1 MTLHG
6 LVRRNVVHFWPTN
19 LAVVGGVAVA
29 VAVLAGALLVG
40 SSVRAS
46 LRTLALERLG
56 AIDHVVTS
64 LGFVRAELAGELLAA
79 EGMAAA
85 FGGAAPIVAVEGFV
99 THQASGRR
107 ASGIQVYGVDHRF
120 WEFHGLDA
128 APRELGRNDVLVSE
142 GLADELGAVGGDALL
157 VRVEKPSDVPISSLH
172 GRRDDIGRTLR
183 LGVQRV
189 LPPAELGEF
198 SFRPQQGLARSV
210 FVSLARLQRD
220 LEQEGRVN
228 TVLLA
233 AVPGAP
239 DAPPAAAARLAS
251 AEAALRAAAALDD
264 MGLRVRA
271 LPGHGAVSI
280 ESAAGL
286 LNDET
291 AAAAE
296 SVAGTLGLRAEP
308 VLTYLAN
315 ALRVGDRLTPYS
327 LVTARALDAVSEV
340 APRVGAGARDGAA
353 GAPGVAGAAR
363 DGAAGAPG
371 ETGAARNEAAGARG
385 GDAAPMV
392 LNRWAAD
399 DLAASPGDTLTLEY
413 YVWEDEGRLATHE
426 AEFRIADVVPIA
438 GAADDRDLAPDYPG
452 ITEATDVTDWDPPF
466 DIDLDLIRPAD
477 EEYWDDYRTTPKAF
491 IPLDVGQR
499 LWGSRWGQLTSIR
512 FHPDTAA
519 VPGAEARG
527 ADTPGAEAPIP
538 DAAGADAPGAADAP
552 GGAGASGGTAAPG
565 GAAAPGADLEAV
577 AAGVRAAFRAALD
590 PLAVGFVVYPARAL
604 AIEASAGVTDFGLYF
619 IYFSFFLVVSA
630 LLLASLFFRLGIEQR
645 LREIGLLRAA
655 GYPAAAIRR
664 VFLSEAFVLAAF
676 GSAIGVLGAIGYADL
691 VMWGLRTWWVDAVG
705 TTRLALDVSP
715 AMLAAGAAG
724 GVLAAFGS
732 IGWTLRALAPA
743 SPRSLL
749 TGAVAE
755 VTGVPAASEAE
766 AAPGPRAGRIGLG
779 LAGAGAAAVGLAS
792 AGLIGATEGFFGGG
806 LLLLVA
812 MLVFAWAWIGGRPG
826 VPAPAQW
833 SVPRVGFRN
842 ASYRPGRSVLC
853 IALIASAAF
862 IIVAVDAFRREGGGN
877 VLDRAGGTGGYTLL
891 ADALLPIVHD
901 PSTVEGQDELFVADL
916 FEEGEALAGV
926 GLERFRLRPGEDAS
940 CLNLYQAK
948 DPRVLAPTPA
958 FAVQGRFAFGATAA
972 ETAEEEANPWLLLDR
987 EFDDGAIPA
996 IADSTSLNYALHIG
1010 IGDDFVLNR
1019 DTDRPITLRIVGALS
1034 DSIFQREL
1042 LISEAHFERVF
1053 PDYDGY
1059 RFFLIDA
1066 PPARMADVSA
1076 ALEDRLADF
1085 GFDVVSAAERLA
1097 AFHRVENTYLATFQT
1112 LGGLGLILGT
1122 FGLGAVLLR
1131 NVLERRRELALMRAV
1146 GYNARHLS
1154 LMVLAENAFLL
1165 FAGLAAGTGCAVIA
1179 IAPAWLERGGGVP
1192 LLSLGGLLL
1201 VVVATGLTASL
1212 AATIAAVRSPLLGAL
1227 RAE

>member
-1 MTLHG
+1 MTLLA
-6 LVRRNVVHFWPTN
+6 LVRRNIVHFWPTN
-19 LAVVGGVAVA
+19 LAVIGGVAVA

-56 AIDHVVTS
+56 AIDQVVTS
-64 LGFVRAELAGELLAA
+64 LNFVREELAA
-79 EGMAAA
+79 ELLEADGMASA

-99 THQASGRR
+99 THQSSGRR

-120 WEFHGLDA
+120 WEFHGFDA
-128 APRELGRNDVLVSE
+128 APRELGRNDVLVSA
-142 GLADELGAVGGDALL
+142 GLADELGAVDGDALL
-157 VRVEKPSDVPISSLH
+157 VRVEKPSEVPISSLH

-189 LPPAELGEF
+189 LPPEELGEF

-210 FVSLARLQRD
+210 FVSLPRLQRD

-233 AVPGAP
+233 AAAGASEAPGP
-239 DAPPAAAARLAS
+239 AAARLTT
-251 AEAALRAAAALDD
+251 AEAALRSVATLDD
-264 MGLRVRA
+264 LGLRVRA
-271 LPGHGAVSI
+271 LPEHRVVSI

-286 LNDET
+286 VNDET
-291 AAAAE
+291 SLAAE
-296 SVAGTLGLRAEP
+296 FVAGTLGLRAEP

-340 APRVGAGARDGAA
+340 ASGES
-353 GAPGVAGAAR
+353 
-363 DGAAGAPG
+363 AGAPG
-371 ETGAARNEAAGARG
+371 EPGAAGVRAGAGDEAA
-385 GDAAPMV
+385 AAPPMV

-399 DLAASPGDTLTLEY
+399 DLDAAPGDTLTLEY

-477 EEYWDDYRTTPKAF
+477 EEYWDDHRTTPKAF
-491 IPLDVGQR
+491 IPLADGQR
-499 LWGSRWGQLTSIR
+499 LWGSRWGEVTSIR
-512 FHPDTAA
+512 LHPSAAA
-519 VPGAEARG
+519 VPAAAGASVG
-527 ADTPGAEAPIP
+527 AG
-538 DAAGADAPGAADAP
+538 AAGADVAALAAD
-552 GGAGASGGTAAPG
+552 
-565 GAAAPGADLEAV
+565 
-577 AAGVRAAFRAALD
+577 VRGAFRSAID
-590 PLAVGFVVYPARAL
+590 PLATGFVVYPARAL
-604 AIEASAGVTDFGLYF
+604 AVEASAGVTDFGLYF

-630 LLLASLFFRLGIEQR
+630 LLLASLFFRLGVEQR
-645 LREIGLLRAA
+645 LRELGLLRAA

-664 VFLSEAFVLAAF
+664 VFLSEATILSVL
-676 GSAIGVLGAIGYADL
+676 GSAIGVLGAIGYAEL

-755 VTGVPAASEAE
+755 VTGLPAAGEGEAE
-766 AAPGPRAGRIGLG
+766 PASRAWRIGLG
-779 LAGAGAAAVGLAS
+779 LLGAGVAAVALAS
-792 AGLIGATEGFFGGG
+792 AGFVGATEGFFGGG

-826 VPAPAQW
+826 TAAHAQW
-833 SVPRVGFRN
+833 SVPQVGFRN

-862 IIVAVDAFRREGGGN
+862 IIVAVDAFRREGGGD
-877 VLDRAGGTGGYTLL
+877 VLDRSGGTGGYTLL

-901 PSTVEGQDELFVADL
+901 PSTLEGQDELFVADL

-958 FAVQGRFAFGATAA
+958 FVAEGRFAFSATAA
-972 ETAEEEANPWLLLDR
+972 ETPEEEANPWLLLDR
-987 EFDDGAIPA
+987 EFEDGAIPA

-1042 LISEAHFERVF
+1042 LIGEAHFERVF
-1053 PDYDGY
+1053 PDYEGY

-1085 GFDVVSAAERLA
+1085 GLDVVSAGERLA

-1165 FAGLAAGTGCAVIA
+1165 FAGLAAGTGCAIIA

>member
-6 LVRRNVVHFWPTN
+6 LVRRNIVHFWPTN
-19 LAVVGGVAVA
+19 LAVIGGVAVA

-40 SSVRAS
+40 SSVRTS
-46 LRTLALERLG
+46 LRALALERLG
-56 AIDHVVTS
+56 AIDQVVTS
-64 LGFVRAELAGELLAA
+64 LGFVRDELAAELLDA

-85 FGGAAPIVAVEGFV
+85 FAGAAPIVAVEGFV

-120 WEFHGLDA
+120 WAFHGLDA
-128 APRELGRNDVLVSE
+128 APRELGRSDVFVSE
-142 GLADELGAVGGDALL
+142 GLADELGAADGDALL

-172 GRRDDIGRTLR
+172 GRRDDVGRTLR

-189 LPPAELGEF
+189 LPVAELGEF

-210 FVSLARLQRD
+210 FVSLGRLQRD
-220 LEQEGRVN
+220 LELEGRVN

-233 AVPGAP
+233 AVASASEAP
-239 DAPPAAAARLAS
+239 APAAARLAT
-251 AEAALRAAAALDD
+251 AEAALRSVATLDD
-264 MGLRVRA
+264 LGLRVRA
-271 LPGHGAVSI
+271 LPAHGVVSI

-286 LNDET
+286 VNDET

-340 APRVGAGARDGAA
+340 AARESAGAADAAA
-353 GAPGVAGAAR
+353 GAP
-363 DGAAGAPG
+363 
-371 ETGAARNEAAGARG
+371 
-385 GDAAPMV
+385 PMV

-399 DLAASPGDTLTLEY
+399 DLDAAAGDALALEY
-413 YVWEDEGRLATHE
+413 YVWEDEGRLATRE
-426 AEFRIADVVPIA
+426 AEFRVAHVVPIA

-466 DIDLDLIRPAD
+466 DIDLSLIRPAD
-477 EEYWDDYRTTPKAF
+477 EEYWDDHRTTPKAF
-491 IPLDVGQR
+491 IPLAVGQR
-499 LWGSRWGQLTSIR
+499 LWGSRWGQVTSIR
-512 FHPDTAA
+512 LHPAT
-519 VPGAEARG
+519 
-527 ADTPGAEAPIP
+527 
-538 DAAGADAPGAADAP
+538 AGAPAVEVEAL
-552 GGAGASGGTAAPG
+552 AG
-565 GAAAPGADLEAV
+565 E
-577 AAGVRAAFRAALD
+577 VREAFRSAID
-590 PLAVGFVVYPARAL
+590 PLATGFVVYPARAL
-604 AIEASAGVTDFGLYF
+604 AVEASAGVTDFGLYF

-630 LLLASLFFRLGIEQR
+630 LLLASLFFRLGVEQR
-645 LREIGLLRAA
+645 LRELGLLRAA
-655 GYPAAAIRR
+655 GFPAAAIRR
-664 VFLSEAFVLAAF
+664 VFLSEAFVLAAA
-676 GSAIGVLGAIGYADL
+676 GSAIGVAGAIGYAEL

-705 TTRLALDVSP
+705 TTRLALAVSP
-715 AMLAAGAAG
+715 VMLAAGAAG

-755 VTGVPAASEAE
+755 VTGIPAASGAE
-766 AAPGPRAGRIGLG
+766 APPGSRAWRIGLG
-779 LAGAGAAAVGLAS
+779 LLGAGAAAVGLAS

-812 MLVFAWAWIGGRPG
+812 MLVFAWAWIGGRPST
-826 VPAPAQW
+826 AAHDQW
-833 SVPRVGFRN
+833 SVPRIGFRN

-862 IIVAVDAFRREGGGN
+862 IIVAVDAFRREGGGD

-891 ADALLPIVHD
+891 ADTLLPIVHD

-916 FEEGEALAGV
+916 FAEGEALAGV
-926 GLERFRLRPGEDAS
+926 TLERFRLRPGEDAS

-958 FAVQGRFAFGATAA
+958 FVAEGRFAFSATAA

-987 EFDDGAIPA
+987 EFEDGAIPA

-1019 DTDRPITLRIVGALS
+1019 DTDRPITLRIVAALS

-1042 LISEAHFERVF
+1042 LVSEAHFERVF
-1053 PDYDGY
+1053 SDYDGY

-1066 PPARMADVSA
+1066 PPARTADVSA

-1085 GFDVVSAAERLA
+1085 GFDVVSAGERLA

-1112 LGGLGLILGT
+1112 LGGLGLVLGT

-1165 FAGLAAGTGCAVIA
+1165 FAGLAAGTGCAIVA

-1201 VVVATGLTASL
+1201 VVVATGLAASL
-1212 AATIAAVRSPLLGAL
+1212 AATVAAVRSPLLGAL

>member
-1 MTLHG
+1 MTLLA
-6 LVRRNVVHFWPTN
+6 LVRRNIVHFWPTN
-19 LAVVGGVAVA
+19 LAVIGGVAVA

-56 AIDHVVTS
+56 AIDQVVTS
-64 LGFVRAELAGELLAA
+64 LGFVREELASELLEA
-79 EGMAAA
+79 EGMASA
-85 FGGAAPIVAVEGFV
+85 FAGAAPIVAVEGFV

-107 ASGIQVYGVDHRF
+107 ASGIQVYGVDARF

-142 GLADELGAVGGDALL
+142 GLADELGAVDGDALL

-172 GRRDDIGRTLR
+172 GRRDDVGRTLR

-233 AVPGAP
+233 AGAGQSEAPGP
-239 DAPPAAAARLAS
+239 AAARLAA
-251 AEAALRAAAALDD
+251 AEAALRSVATLDD
-264 MGLRVRA
+264 LGLRVRA
-271 LPGHGAVSI
+271 LPEHRVVSI

-286 LNDET
+286 VSDET
-291 AAAAE
+291 AAAAD

-327 LVTARALDAVSEV
+327 LVTARALDAVSE
-340 APRVGAGARDGAA
+340 AAVGER
-353 GAPGVAGAAR
+353 AGAAA
-363 DGAAGAPG
+363 DGGGAP
-371 ETGAARNEAAGARG
+371 
-385 GDAAPMV
+385 PMV

-399 DLAASPGDTLTLEY
+399 DLDASPGDTLTLEY

-426 AEFRIADVVPIA
+426 TEFRIVDVVPIA

-477 EEYWDDYRTTPKAF
+477 EDYWDDHRTTPKAF
-491 IPLDVGQR
+491 IPLADGQR
-499 LWGSRWGQLTSIR
+499 LWGSRWGEVTSIR
-512 FHPDTAA
+512 LHPAA
-519 VPGAEARG
+519 GDP
-527 ADTPGAEAPIP
+527 
-538 DAAGADAPGAADAP
+538 AAGAPA
-552 GGAGASGGTAAPG
+552 GAGASGEDVEGLAA
-565 GAAAPGADLEAV
+565 D
-577 AAGVRAAFRAALD
+577 VRGAFRSAID
-590 PLAVGFVVYPARAL
+590 PLATGFVVYPARAL
-604 AIEASAGVTDFGLYF
+604 AVEASAGVTDFGLYF

-630 LLLASLFFRLGIEQR
+630 LLLASLFFRLGVEQR
-645 LREIGLLRAA
+645 LRELGLLRAA

-664 VFLSEAFVLAAF
+664 VFLSEAFVLSAV
-676 GSAIGVLGAIGYADL
+676 GSAIGVLGAVGYAEL

-705 TTRLALDVSP
+705 TTRLALAVSP

-755 VTGVPAASEAE
+755 VTGLPAASGAE
-766 AAPGPRAGRIGLG
+766 APPYGARAGRIGLG
-779 LAGAGAAAVGLAS
+779 LLGAGAAAVGLAS
-792 AGLIGATEGFFGGG
+792 TGLIGATEGFFGGG

-812 MLVFAWAWIGGRPG
+812 MLVFAWAWIGGRPS
-826 VPAPAQW
+826 AAAHDRW
-833 SVPRVGFRN
+833 SVPQVGFRN

-862 IIVAVDAFRREGGGN
+862 IIVAVDAFRRDGGGD

-901 PSTVEGQDELFVADL
+901 PSTLEGQDELFVADL

-926 GLERFRLRPGEDAS
+926 TLERFRLRPGEDAS

-958 FAVQGRFAFGATAA
+958 FAAEGRFAFGATAA
-972 ETAEEEANPWLLLDR
+972 ETPEEEANPWLLLDR

-1042 LISEAHFERVF
+1042 LIGEAHFERVF
-1053 PDYDGY
+1053 PDYEGY

-1085 GFDVVSAAERLA
+1085 GFDVVSAGERLA

-1165 FAGLAAGTGCAVIA
+1165 FAGLAAGTGCAIIA